1 MHLSKKYEKFSYQ
14 LELATKLSPSII
26 YIFLLF
32 INALIIHCKPKRTGM
47 KKEMK
52 NIFLYN

>member
-32 INALIIHCKPKRTGM
+32 INALIIHCKPKRTGV